1 MRQIA
6 FAFVAAAILVVPAR
20 AQEPMPDSAGGR
32 YVFSKQ
38 GDGFLR
44 LDTQSGAVSL
54 CREGAVGWACQA
66 APDDR
71 ALFEREIARLQSE
84 NAALKKILL
93 AHNLALPPGVASEA
107 PSAQN
112 APSLRLPSDAEIDR
126 MVAFVGELWQRFVDA
141 VARTQKQMFNKSSS
155 P

>member
-1 MRQIA
+1 VRA
-6 FAFVAAAILVVPAR
+6 EEPA
-20 AQEPMPDSAGGR
+20 PDTAGGR

-38 GDGFLR
+38 GDGLLR

-54 CREGAVGWACQA
+54 CRAEAVGWTCQA

-84 NAALKKILL
+84 NVALKKILL
-93 AHNLALPPGVASEA
+93 AHNLALPPGAAPET

-112 APSLRLPSDAEIDR
+112 APSLHLPSDAEIDR
-126 MVAFVGELWQRFVDA
+126 AIAFAAELWQRFVDA
-141 VARTQKQMFNKSSS
+141 VARAQKQMFNKS
-155 P
+155 

>member
-6 FAFVAAAILVVPAR
+6 MVIVAAAILAGPAR
-20 AQEPMPDSAGGR
+20 AEEPTPDSGGGR

-38 GDGFLR
+38 ANGVLR

-54 CREGAVGWACQA
+54 CREEGVGWACQA

-84 NAALKKILL
+84 NAALKRILL
-93 AHNLALPPGVASEA
+93 AHNLALPPGAMPEA
-107 PSAQN
+107 PGARTPQ
-112 APSLRLPSDAEIDR
+112 SLHLPSDAEIDR
-126 MVAFVGELWQRFVDA
+126 MVAFVGQLWQRFVDA
-141 VARTQKQMFNKSSS
+141 VARAQKQVFNKS
-155 P
+155 